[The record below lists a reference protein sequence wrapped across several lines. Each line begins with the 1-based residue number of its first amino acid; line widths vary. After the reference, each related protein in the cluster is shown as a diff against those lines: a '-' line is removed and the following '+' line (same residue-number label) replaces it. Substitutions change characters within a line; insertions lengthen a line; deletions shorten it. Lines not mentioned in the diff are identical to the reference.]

1 MFKEILV
8 MAELAGTGESGAR
21 ISAADLGEH
30 SIFLFKL
37 WPSQQR
43 CSIPWAAP
51 AAGAESAFS
60 QGLQGSW
67 GGFLSVKATPSTYL
81 QRKELSQ
88 TTAGECRTPRSP
100 QHRWAP
106 VAGLCEAFRLL
117 SPLRGSV
124 AVLGCPTGRA
134 SWAIS
139 ERSPP
144 ASLSGQS

>member
-1 MFKEILV
+1 
-8 MAELAGTGESGAR
+8 MAESVAQERAGPEFQQQIWESTVSSFSNCGPHSSDAAFPGLPQLPGRSLHFPRVFRGA
-21 ISAADLGEH
+21 G
-30 SIFLFKL
+30 
-37 WPSQQR
+37 
-43 CSIPWAAP
+43 
-51 AAGAESAFS
+51 
-60 QGLQGSW
+60 